1 MVELCDVTLREGEQT
16 PGAVFDLQD
25 KLELAGRLD
34 NLGIAQ
40 IQVSFPGL
48 DARRLD
54 EAKAVCSLLLR
65 CKTEVMTKG
74 MAEDWRERIA
84 AACACGPDIVHSMV
98 DARAACV
105 SAAARRKALAHVKE
119 ICDEVHAAGK
129 LCNISFIG
137 AFDADREGLIG
148 LIRGIVCCADRL
160 RVADSYGI
168 ATPEDVYYS
177 EFPNVKVIFS
187 EAHSDKLA
195 HLVLK
200 GSLDMFVG
208 VQYAYFPRL
217 EYESLLDE
225 KLYLTINGGKLREI
239 FGNGFP
245 EILKQFSEGVD
256 VAQFLHQPFA
266 MNLAGSVFRGGMD
279 DFLNREGVK
288 LHTVFENGDQELQ
301 LELCRRGMTISFCT
315 QMHLYMARRLNE
327 AALPDERIY
336 VFPVN
341 RMTMCNRLYLIRH
354 RDAYFPPHKERM
366 RQIACE
372 VVRQFQ
378 LLDSDDFMEFEL
390 Q

>member
-1 MVELCDVTLREGEQT
+1 MHIHIGGETERMVELCDVTLREGEQT

-48 DARRLD
+48 DAQRLD
-54 EAKAVCSLLLR
+54 EAKAVCSLPLR
-65 CKTEVMTKG
+65 CKTEVMTNG

-168 ATPEDVYYS
+168 ATPEDVYAMVS
-177 EFPNVKVIFS
+177 AMA
-187 EAHSDKLA
+187 EARGGQPSALGLHCHDDMGLA
-195 HLVLK
+195 MANMLAGVHA
-200 GSLDMFVG
+200 GADFVD
-208 VQYAYFPRL
+208 V
-217 EYESLLDE
+217 S
-225 KLYLTINGGKLREI
+225 INGLGSRAGNVPLATCAYVLDRVYHLSSGIDLTKLRELSQRTGELCGI
-239 FGNGFP
+239 SVPPRTALVGEQVFDEEIDIHVLELLNHAERRGLRP
-245 EILKQFSEGVD
+245 ETVGGEAHALYGKLTTAQVLHS
-256 VAQFLHQPFA
+256 VAQYRARDLTENRIPA
-266 MNLAGSVFRGGMD
+266 ILASLRDYSLSHRGEVLD
-279 DFLNREGVK
+279 EEGLWDIVDEIQK
-288 LHTVFENGDQELQ
+288 
-301 LELCRRGMTISFCT
+301 
-315 QMHLYMARRLNE
+315 NE
-327 AALPDERIY
+327 IVP
-336 VFPVN
+336 
-341 RMTMCNRLYLIRH
+341 
-354 RDAYFPPHKERM
+354 
-366 RQIACE
+366 
-372 VVRQFQ
+372 
-378 LLDSDDFMEFEL
+378 
-390 Q
+390 

>member
-1 MVELCDVTLREGEQT
+1 MTEAEKYFLVVAEELNMAKAAQ
-16 PGAVFDLQD
+16 
-25 KLELAGRLD
+25 KLYVSHQNISQHIRNLEKQYGTQLIIRKPRMELTAAGRELAATLA
-34 NLGIAQ
+34 NV
-40 IQVSFPGL
+40 QVL
-48 DARRLD
+48 ENQL
-54 EAKAVCSLLLR
+54 
-65 CKTEVMTKG
+65 
-74 MAEDWRERIA
+74 
-84 AACACGPDIVHSMV
+84 
-98 DARAACV
+98 
-105 SAAARRKALAHVKE
+105 
-119 ICDEVHAAGK
+119 
-129 LCNISFIG
+129 
-137 AFDADREGLIG
+137 
-148 LIRGIVCCADRL
+148 RL
-160 RVADSYGI
+160 RINEREKGFCGEVSIGMPHARSSI
-168 ATPEDVYYS
+168 LVPAIIERYYS